1 MLIVKPYM
9 SSCSSCPKVRANA
22 PIKFF
27 FNECLVCTKTKS
39 GLNIHS
45 EIQVKK
51 KSMSNWGAGT
61 TGDHVA
67 PPLYEYERS
76 ASFHF
81 HSQSFLAFLQPTLPF
96 PAGQTIE
103 CRSLVFLRRPPF
115 YKPEAPLVFFIQSLT
130 TDTH

>member
-1 MLIVKPYM
+1 MCVLFA
-9 SSCSSCPKVRANA
+9 S
-22 PIKFF
+22 
-27 FNECLVCTKTKS
+27 KTKS

-45 EIQVKK
+45 EIQVKN

-130 TDTH
+130 TDTHSNLESNLKGSPPDYSCLDAAGLRPVQ